1 MIDRAIRSFDVVFFW
16 HFIGVDNPGSSV
28 NLSGCTGLTQQR
40 FIIQRNPKNL
50 HCGVSSKSTTLID
63 MEDVVVVTKDEND
76 NVKLHQAVNLTA
88 AGAVSGSFWGI
99 LIGAIFLNPLLGAA
113 MGAGAGALSGA
124 ATDIGISNN
133 FMKECGETLKPG
145 SSALFVLT
153 RKVTPDKVLD
163 RLKDFKGKV
172 LKTSLSDEQEAAL
185 RKIFEETSEQN

>member
-1 MIDRAIRSFDVVFFW
+1 MSDLVVIGFDDETTAFEMRSA
-16 HFIGVDNPGSSV
+16 
-28 NLSGCTGLTQQR
+28 LAKMQ
-40 FIIQRNPKNL
+40 KEY
-50 HCGVSSKSTTLID
+50 LID
-63 MEDVVVVTKDEND
+63 MEDVVVVTKDESD

-185 RKIFEETSEQN
+185 RKVFEETSAQN